1 MIYLAIAI
9 LCSVTVSINFK
20 LLKRYY
26 TNAYQAIVFNYPTAA
41 LLCFLFFKPDL
52 NTQPTIQNF
61 TLYGITAILLLSIFY
76 FISKSI
82 ASSGMV
88 LTVIAQRLS
97 LALPVI
103 ASFLLFNE
111 QFTSLKIT
119 GLVIGFLAI
128 IASKPEGKFDL
139 KDMKFWFPIIVFLGT
154 GVIDILFNFLTKIE
168 GISFTTSLFYIFSMA
183 TVLAFGSLA
192 YQKITGTLKFQTR
205 AALAGIVLGLFN
217 FGSIYFYIFALQIEK
232 DRPSVVYS
240 ALDIGV
246 IALGSLVG
254 LVLFKE
260 RLSVLNKIG
269 LLLAIIAIIILTFS

>member
-52 NTQPTIQNF
+52 NTQPTTQNF

-97 LALPVI
+97 LALPVL
-103 ASFLLFNE
+103 ASFLLFSE
-111 QFTSLKIT
+111 QLTPLKIV
-119 GLVIGFLAI
+119 GLVVGFLAI

-154 GVIDILFNFLTKIE
+154 GVIDILFNFLTKID
-168 GISFTTSLFYIFSMA
+168 GISFTTSLFYIFSIA
-183 TVLAFGSLA
+183 TVLAFASLA
-192 YQKITGTLKFQTR
+192 YQKINGTLKFQTR